1 MTKCLYVPHHCKDCT
16 WCGLLP
22 AQSVLVCS
30 TTQHSCQCQALL
42 PQHSQPLTGQPYA
55 LWPSPV
61 NRSALH
67 ILVCLS
73 LGGQS
78 LLCDKDM
85 SGLQLKKAEYL
96 TILFYIIKLYNKILF
111 SACYSFSCKWD
122 NTTYST
128 HSRTVQ
134 CNCEQWVKCLKFS
147 CKFIVFGIK
156 LQFVEQV

>member
-1 MTKCLYVPHHCKDCT
+1 MTKCLYVPYHCKDCN

-22 AQSVLVCS
+22 AQSLLVCS

-42 PQHSQPLTGQPYA
+42 PRHSQPLTGQPDA
-55 LWPSPV
+55 LGPSPV
-61 NRSALH
+61 SQSALH
-67 ILVCLS
+67 ILECLS
-73 LGGQS
+73 QGGQS

-85 SGLQLKKAEYL
+85 SGLQLKQAEYL
-96 TILFYIIKLYNKILF
+96 TMLFYIIKICNKILF

-134 CNCEQWVKCLKFS
+134 YSSEQWVKCLKFL
-147 CKFIVFGIK
+147 CKCVVFGIK
-156 LQFVEQV
+156 LQFVE